1 MTAASP
7 QAAFSVLETF
17 LFNLLRRL
25 FRSKATVTRGAVR
38 AVGGLHGRWR
48 FASMGPGLMSRTEG
62 PVNGARFNDPR
73 VRGVIYQALLIA
85 AVGALIGGGGY
96 NAYVNMQAR
105 GIPMGFGFW
114 NQIAGFE
121 INLHLIPYSGL
132 STYGRAFWVGL
143 LNTLLI
149 AAICIP
155 LATLLG
161 FTVGVARLSPNWL
174 LSRCA
179 LIYTNALRN
188 TPLLLQLLFWYNAVL
203 KSLPGPRQ
211 SLSLGD
217 VIFLNNRGLSCPP
230 RSRVPQRLGSWRQS
244 RWLARQPVAFRV
256 WARRRQNRTGAQA
269 PVALVSAALLVG
281 LPALAIVAAGAPFS
295 FEIAKLSGFNLKGG
309 VQVIPEMAA
318 LAFGLVTFTAAF
330 IAEIVRAG
338 VQAVPHGQV
347 EAAAALGL
355 HRGLATKLVIVP
367 QAMRLIVPPLTSQ
380 YLNLIKNSSLAVF
393 IGYPDLVQI
402 FAGTVLNQTQAAVQ
416 VMAITMAVYLAIS
429 LGVAGALNTYNAR
442 HALKER

>member
-1 MTAASP
+1 MAS
-7 QAAFSVLETF
+7 AK
-17 LFNLLRRL
+17 R
-25 FRSKATVTRGAVR
+25 
-38 AVGGLHGRWR
+38 
-48 FASMGPGLMSRTEG
+48 
-62 PVNGARFNDPR
+62 ARFNDPR
-73 VRGVIYQALLIA
+73 LRGLLYQAVL
-85 AVGALIGGGGY
+85 VVVVCGLIGSGAY
-96 NAYVNMQAR
+96 NAYANMRAR
-105 GIPMGFGFW
+105 GIPLGFGFW
-114 NQIAGFE
+114 NEVAGFD
-121 INLHLIPYSGL
+121 INFHLIDYSPL

-143 LNTLLI
+143 LNTLLV

-155 LATLLG
+155 LATLFG
-161 FTVGVARLSPNWL
+161 FAIGVARLAPNWL
-174 LSRCA
+174 LSRSA
-179 LIYTNALRN
+179 LVYTNVIRN

-217 VIFLNNRGLSCPP
+217 VVFLNNRGLFLPAAIP
-230 RSRVPQRLGSWRQS
+230 RPAATGF
-244 RWLARQPVAFRV
+244 LAAVALACAAAVAFRV

-338 VQAVPHGQV
+338 VQAVPYGQG

-442 HALKER
+442 HVLKER